1 MDWAGRSPGV
11 ELGGAGGP
19 PNAQGQS
26 KTAELDVRHGCTLG
40 HQVDRKMKQMDPK
53 VIPNMIPNMVPKKVP
68 NMKSPLLSAYI
79 QLDRPGML
87 LKFFFGRFEYI
98 ATSRIWPPA
107 LLSIKGGGAV

>member
-11 ELGGAGGP
+11 ELDGAGGP

-26 KTAELDVRHGCTLG
+26 KTAELDVRHGCTPGGPHGCTPWMYAMDVRHGCTLG

-79 QLDRPGML
+79 QLDRPGMV
-87 LKFFFGRFEYI
+87 LKFFFR
-98 ATSRIWPPA
+98 P
-107 LLSIKGGGAV
+107 V